1 MWVTPF
7 FKYFFSLWVTS
18 FYRYFYYLC
27 VTPFYGYFF
36 YLWVT
41 PFYRYFFYLWVT
53 PFYRFFFYVWV
64 TPFYMYFF
72 YLWVTLSYR
81 YNLLPMG
88 ISCYFCCFDR
98 QVNQTSKT
106 VDEVH
111 NHKGVLK
118 QRINKESSSCKT
130 RWSIK
135 RRRKNLVPF
144 TTEITC
150 YLQLRAVNFKYSY
163 IWSMLV
169 YS

>member
-1 MWVTPF
+1 MGNTFLQVFLFPVGNIFLQVFLLPVCNTFLRVFLLPVGNTF
-7 FKYFFSLWVTS
+7 LQVFLLPVGNTFLQVFLLRVGNT
-18 FYRYFYYLC
+18 FLHVFLLPMGNTFLQ
-27 VTPFYGYFF
+27 VF
-36 YLWVT
+36 
-41 PFYRYFFYLWVT
+41 
-53 PFYRFFFYVWV
+53 
-64 TPFYMYFF
+64 
-72 YLWVTLSYR
+72 
-81 YNLLPMG
+81 LLPMG

-135 RRRKNLVPF
+135 LRRKNLVPF

>member
-1 MWVTPF
+1 MGNTFLQVF
-7 FKYFFSLWVTS
+7 L
-18 FYRYFYYLC
+18 
-27 VTPFYGYFF
+27 
-36 YLWVT
+36 
-41 PFYRYFFYLWVT
+41 
-53 PFYRFFFYVWV
+53 
-64 TPFYMYFF
+64 
-72 YLWVTLSYR
+72 LSVGNTFLQVFLFPVGNIFLQVFLLPVGNTFLQVFLLR
-81 YNLLPMG
+81 VGNTFLHVFLLPMGNTFLQVFLLPMG